1 MGTTRAASNLGL
13 FVRNTVF
20 TFIVPATGAV
30 YVPWWILTSGGRTPR
45 PVFWPAVGIIAA
57 GIALYL
63 WCLWHFA
70 TTGRGTP
77 GPWDPPRRF
86 VAVGP
91 YRFVRNP
98 MYISAAMVIGGEA
111 LLFVSVPLAVYLVVV
126 FVAVHVFVI
135 AYEEPTLRGQ
145 FGADYESYRRT
156 VRRWIPSRPERAE
169 RT

>member
-1 MGTTRAASNLGL
+1 MGTTRAASSLSL
-13 FVRNTVF
+13 LVRNVVF

-30 YVPWWILTSGGRTPR
+30 YVPWWILASGGHTPR
-45 PVFWPAVGIIAA
+45 PTFWPAVGIIAA

-86 VAVGP
+86 VAAGP

-98 MYISAAMVIGGEA
+98 MYISAALVIGGEA
-111 LLFVSVPLAVYLVVV
+111 LLFLSPPLLVYLVVC
-126 FVAVHVFVI
+126 FVVVHVFVI
-135 AYEEPTLRGQ
+135 AYEEPTLRRL
-145 FGADYESYRRT
+145 FGDDYDAYRRK
-156 VRRWIPSRPERAE
+156 VRRWMPSVPER
-169 RT
+169 

>member
-1 MGTTRAASNLGL
+1 
-13 FVRNTVF
+13 
-20 TFIVPATGAV
+20 
-30 YVPWWILTSGGRTPR
+30 VPWWILTSGGRPPR
-45 PVFWPAVGIIAA
+45 PVFWPASVLIAA

-98 MYISAAMVIGGEA
+98 MYISAALAIAGEA
-111 LLFVSVPLAVYLVVV
+111 ILFWSPALAVYFVAFALVVHS
-126 FVAVHVFVI
+126 FVVL
-135 AYEEPTLRGQ
+135 YEEPTLRRL
-145 FGADYESYRRT
+145 FGEEYEAYGRS
-156 VRRWIPSRPERAE
+156 VHRWVPRLRP
-169 RT
+169 